1 MPSLLPPT
9 ISSFLLKHKYAFLFT
24 LILIGYGINLFIDI
38 MEVDAAQYAAIAR
51 EMTVDGNYLE
61 VYHRGQDYLDKPP
74 LIFWISSIGI
84 SLFGNT
90 SFAYKLLPVFFLMIG
105 LWATYKFA
113 RLWYDH
119 RTGILAA
126 LMLGTTQAFNLMSND
141 IRTDGLLTAF
151 VMLSVW
157 LLSSYLKTRRLTDLF
172 FGAVCIGGA
181 MLAKGPLG
189 LFIPAVAIGTHLL
202 LRAEWKK
209 IFDPSWLL
217 LIPVIA
223 LVLAPMCYG
232 LYTQFDLHPE
242 KEVYGLKGPSGI
254 EFYFWTQSF
263 GRITGESN
271 WSNNTPWYFFLM
283 TMLWDLQPW
292 VILFIPAFLNRIK
305 NVFTIRSSG
314 KNTAEWISLGGLV
327 IPFIALSFSGYKLP
341 HYIFPVFP
349 FACVIIASWLMKYA
363 TSLPRWLEVL
373 QLGII
378 HILLFASGLVLF
390 GVFPGVN
397 YWWPFIGIILYAL
410 MWWWRVNAS
419 DAIDKWILPSLTG
432 VLIFQLTL
440 GLVFYPQ
447 LLSYQSTS
455 QAGRYIQQQKLER
468 VYWYRKYGF
477 ALDYYSGRVIPEATD
492 SSLDTLSS
500 GSIIFVAPDAL
511 PDIPPHT
518 IIKEFDD
525 FKVTKLNAT
534 FLKPSRRGEKVKK
547 MYMVRVE

>member
-1 MPSLLPPT
+1 MVPSL
-9 ISSFLLKHKYAFLFT
+9 ISGSISYLLKHKYAFFFA

-51 EMTVDGNYLE
+51 EMSVNGSYLE

-74 LIFWISSIGI
+74 LLFWISSIGI
-84 SLFGNT
+84 GLLGNT
-90 SFAYKLLPVFFLMIG
+90 SFAYKLLPVFFLMIS
-105 LWATYKFA
+105 LWATYRFA
-113 RLWYDH
+113 TLWYDH

-126 LMLGTTQAFNLMSND
+126 LILGTTQAFNLMSND

-157 LLSSYLKTRRLTDLF
+157 LLSSFVKTRDKADLLIG
-172 FGAVCIGGA
+172 GACLGGA

-189 LFIPAVAIGTHLL
+189 LFIPAVAIGSHLL
-202 LRAEWKK
+202 LKKQWKK
-209 IFDPSWLL
+209 IVDPSWLI

-232 LYTQFDLHPE
+232 LYMQFDLHPE
-242 KEVYGLKGPSGI
+242 KQVYGLKGPSGLG
-254 EFYFWTQSF
+254 FYFWTQSF
-263 GRITGESN
+263 GRITGESD

-292 VILFIPAFLNRIK
+292 LLLFIPAIWYRIK
-305 NVFTIRSSG
+305 GVFTIRISGNSSD
-314 KNTAEWISLGGLV
+314 EWISLGGLV

-341 HYIFPVFP
+341 HYIFPLFP
-349 FACVIIASWLMKYA
+349 FATVIIASWLMKYA
-363 TSLPRWLEVL
+363 KTLPGWLEFI

-378 HILLFASGLVLF
+378 HILFFASGLVLF

-397 YWWPFIGIILYAL
+397 IWLPFVAILLYAL
-410 MWWWRVNAS
+410 MWWWRVNAP

-432 VLIFQLTL
+432 IFIFQLTL
-440 GLVFYPQ
+440 GLIFYPQ
-447 LLSYQSTS
+447 LLKYQSTS
-455 QAGRYIQQQKLER
+455 QAGKYIEQHKLER

-477 ALDYYSGRVIPEATD
+477 ALDYYSDSVIPEATEA
-492 SSLDTLSS
+492 SLDTL
-500 GSIIFVAPDAL
+500 APGAIL
-511 PDIPPHT
+511 FISPDVFGAIPPHK

-534 FLKPSRRGEKVKK
+534 FLNPARRGEKVKK
-547 MYMVRVE
+547 MYLVQLE